1 MRRPYSVTSSFPPSC
16 CVQGKA
22 KGYLYTDDGLTL
34 SHEKGVFLY
43 RKFEFNNNQFISSSA
58 EPSGQYKTKEWLE
71 RIIVLGLQSKPRRIT
86 MKDASGKPLM
96 ICSTALLLC
105 VYQPF
110 HVVCLHL
117 PPHGA

>member
-1 MRRPYSVTSSFPPSC
+1 MCAR
-16 CVQGKA
+16 
-22 KGYLYTDDGLTL
+22 LYVLCMHCIVLAYDVCTYMTL
-34 SHEKGVFLY
+34 SLATVH
-43 RKFEFNNNQFISSSA
+43 SSA